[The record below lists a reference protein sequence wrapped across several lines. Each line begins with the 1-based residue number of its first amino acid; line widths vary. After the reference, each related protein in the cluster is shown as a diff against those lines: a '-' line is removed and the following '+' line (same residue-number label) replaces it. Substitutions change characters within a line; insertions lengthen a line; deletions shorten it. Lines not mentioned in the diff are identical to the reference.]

1 MDNRHPALNIQD
13 AFFNQARRERT
24 RVTVHLSDGRT
35 LRGRIKGFDRF
46 ALLLE
51 NGDGELM
58 IYKHAISTLSAA
70 RAFGNTIDLDSAAV
84 ADGSPR
90 KDEARGAS

>member
-1 MDNRHPALNIQD
+1 MDEHSPVPNIQD

-35 LRGRIKGFDRF
+35 LSGRIKGFDRF

-51 NGDGELM
+51 VGEGEQM

-70 RAFGNTIDLDSAAV
+70 RAFSNPIGLESVIAQAV
-84 ADGSPR
+84 SSRKGERGGDG
-90 KDEARGAS
+90 